1 MPRKLFTAPNA
12 QFLSGDNARPLNWI
26 FRALN
31 EYFRKHIGFW
41 ADATGV
47 TDANG
52 RCVFAHDC
60 GFDPAAVLITE
71 FYVDSAPHDM
81 GAFHVHTYDANGI
94 DVHFL
99 TKSGQDRSTHNVH
112 ICYQLLPQTS

>member
-31 EYFRKHIGFW
+31 EYFRRHIGFW
-41 ADATGV
+41 GDGTGT

-52 RCVFAHDC
+52 RCVFTHNC
-60 GFDPAAVLITE
+60 GFDPAAVLVTE
-71 FYVDSAPHDM
+71 LYVNGSAHDM
-81 GAFHVHTYDANGI
+81 GAFHVHTYDSSTV

-99 TKSGQDRSTHNVH
+99 TKSGQDRATHDVH